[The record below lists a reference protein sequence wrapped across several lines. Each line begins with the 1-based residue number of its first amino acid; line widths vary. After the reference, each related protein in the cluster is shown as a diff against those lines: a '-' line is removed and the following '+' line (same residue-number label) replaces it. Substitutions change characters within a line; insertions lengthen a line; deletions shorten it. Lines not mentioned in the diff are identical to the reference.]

1 MKRLRFKRQFCH
13 LLAETLSKSF
23 NFSQLQTPHL
33 SGGAVMR
40 SLSNSLDVPPT
51 AWVWTLFPA
60 VAWYTISHG
69 GIVSASGWGKTTNW
83 GAVIASWIKMP
94 PPPKDGQFKS
104 SLFKWENLLQ
114 SCSCWDLLNLRVG
127 ASWLSWLRFTEGT
140 GRKHPTPS
148 THSHVLILPS
158 SAVDLPARS
167 KTHALG
173 VMESRAGGP
182 CPAVLAWSPF
192 REQRTAERTAS
203 THPCRVCCSH
213 SPMGR
218 RPYMRVVCWWPKR
231 WACIWQWGLYNWQE
245 KTEARGTEATPVAE
259 AGPWGLPCFSP
270 LANCWAWNWAKATT
284 HLFICSGAGSSGW
297 GHACKRPAHS
307 SLGLLEFG
315 PRYHQEWISPSF
327 CDPSPVPVLL
337 KKGNVLMMMY
347 FASHSPQLLIFEGS
361 YWREL
366 IPAKWDL
373 ELSNHNLP
381 GPCRNYTLL
390 CVGNS
395 GIKALKKKK
404 NQILHTLSNTP

>member
-1 MKRLRFKRQFCH
+1 MFRPQPECEHCFLQLHGIQSAMVALFQQVDGKRLQTEVQLLLLKR
-13 LLAETLSKSF
+13 
-23 NFSQLQTPHL
+23 
-33 SGGAVMR
+33 
-40 SLSNSLDVPPT
+40 
-51 AWVWTLFPA
+51 
-60 VAWYTISHG
+60 
-69 GIVSASGWGKTTNW
+69 
-83 GAVIASWIKMP
+83 IKMP

-148 THSHVLILPS
+148 THSHILILPS

-284 HLFICSGAGSSGW
+284 HLFICSGAGSSGR
-297 GHACKRPAHS
+297 GHACKCPAHS

-315 PRYHQEWISPSF
+315 PRYHQEWISPGF

-404 NQILHTLSNTP
+404 IKYYIPFPILLNQTHLPVPVHFVTITELERLYFWIYICFFGKKQLFPT